1 MEEHGQIL
9 IYTPQH
15 QYTYQIFA
23 AVTYDNR
30 HILHSYDGR
39 DRMQLQ
45 SFLDSLH
52 QEDFSATW
60 NERLQVTGDDR
71 VLTLSTCN
79 GNDEQRFLVEAV
91 LIDEK

>member
-1 MEEHGQIL
+1 
-9 IYTPQH
+9 
-15 QYTYQIFA
+15 
-23 AVTYDNR
+23 
-30 HILHSYDGR
+30 
-39 DRMQLQ
+39 MQLQ